1 MSIEA
6 DAISTAGRPATRHH
20 PARRRT
26 PTTVSKGDPGV
37 TPRYPITESKSDP
50 WVTLRYPISEQ
61 GGSGELGEGVFDGP
75 VEGRVGVDHRPQRVR
90 RDLGVHRGDQHREHL
105 TTGRAGRRR
114 PDQHATIGVL
124 D

>member
-1 MSIEA
+1 MSIA
-6 DAISTAGRPATRHH
+6 VHAISTTWHSSTRHH

-37 TPRYPITESKSDP
+37 TPGYPITESKSDP

-61 GGSGELGEGVFDGP
+61 EGSGELGEGVFDGP

-90 RDLGVHRGDQHREHL
+90 RHLGVHRGDQHREHL
-105 TTGRAGRRR
+105 TTGRARRR
-114 PDQHATIGVL
+114 RTNQHAT
-124 D
+124 